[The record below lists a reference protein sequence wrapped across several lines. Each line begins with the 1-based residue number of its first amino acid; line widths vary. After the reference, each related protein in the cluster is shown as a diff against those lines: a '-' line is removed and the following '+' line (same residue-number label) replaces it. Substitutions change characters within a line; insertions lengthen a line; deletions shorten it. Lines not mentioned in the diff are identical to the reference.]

1 LGTNRAKVEVK
12 AVFRG
17 SMALYNSEVKNIR
30 SMQITRFNREIVNVG
45 DDSEELAL
53 YKK

>member
-17 SMALYNSEVKNIR
+17 SMALYNSEVKKR
-30 SMQITRFNREIVNVG
+30 VCFNDKFELILEVEI
-45 DDSEELAL
+45 L
-53 YKK
+53 